1 MTRRPAA
8 KLDLDALR
16 NYALRALSQRA
27 LSVSELRRKLQ
38 LKAELPG
45 DVDTVVKS
53 VQSYG
58 YVDDQRLSES
68 IADSRARGGTTGA
81 QRVVRDLLK
90 KRVAP
95 SVAREA
101 VAHAFKDVD
110 EPALIRE
117 YLERK
122 LRGKNLGE
130 YLKEPKNLASLY
142 RKLRVAG
149 FSSPASIRVLK
160 SFTAQADELEDVE
173 SDGCESV

>member
-8 KLDLDALR
+8 KLNLDALR
-16 NYALRALSQRA
+16 NYALRILSQRA

-45 DVDTVVKS
+45 DVDAVVES

-90 KRVAP
+90 KRVSP
-95 SVAREA
+95 GIARDA
-101 VAHAFKDVD
+101 VAQAFKDVD

-122 LRGKNLGE
+122 LRGKNMSE

-160 SFTAQADELEDVE
+160 SFTARADELEDPDADE
-173 SDGCESV
+173 GEAE